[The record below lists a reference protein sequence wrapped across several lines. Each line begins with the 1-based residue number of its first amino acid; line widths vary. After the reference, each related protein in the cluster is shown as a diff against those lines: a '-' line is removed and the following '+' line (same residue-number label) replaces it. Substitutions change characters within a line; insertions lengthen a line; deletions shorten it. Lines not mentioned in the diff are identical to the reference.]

1 MSYRYIWV
9 QNVITASW
17 RQLRLPKMPVKKISP
32 WDSLPQKG
40 KVVFLV
46 LRFITAKLFAF
57 KGFCGILSLDG
68 GDRLGLQTYV
78 CR

>member
-1 MSYRYIWV
+1 MPPMMS
-9 QNVITASW
+9 
-17 RQLRLPKMPVKKISP
+17 VKKIIS
-32 WDSLPQKG
+32 WDSIPQKAD
-40 KVVFLV
+40 VVFCF